1 MISLASGSRE
11 KARTTGVKREGNSM
25 KYERSSYLVVF
36 DEASAFKDTYAGP
49 IGKVVVEAS
58 WLKPEVPSDSVVIF
72 SHPIGGGSWLPLVS
86 TLAKMGVHTIYCNTR
101 YRGNDTALIMERAV
115 MDFGACIRDAKE
127 RLGYKKVF
135 LGGWS
140 GGGAQSLFYQAEAQ
154 DPRVTHTPAGDPY
167 DLTAAKFI
175 PADGVLLLAAHLSR
189 NLTLT
194 EWMDASIEDEA
205 RPFDRNP
212 KWNIFAP
219 DGPKPPFSADFVAE
233 YRARQIARNRRITGW
248 VKDELESLKAQG
260 QDHHERCFVVQ
271 GTMGDPRWVDPLVDP
286 NDRPPNHCM
295 LGDPFVVNDGP
306 VGLARFSTLR
316 SWLSQWSYDDSNGDG
331 LKCAARISAPMLV
344 IQNSADDACTP
355 SHAARLMAAAT
366 KSAKE
371 FYEIKGANHYYFGQQ
386 ELAEQAATLVR
397 DWVARH

>member
-1 MISLASGSRE
+1 MTQI
-11 KARTTGVKREGNSM
+11 TTDRPSTA
-25 KYERSSYLVVF
+25 YDRIPYLIAF
-36 DEASAFKDTYAGP
+36 DEVSAFKDTYGGA
-49 IGKVVVEAS
+49 IGKVVVEAHH
-58 WLKPEVPSDSVVIF
+58 LKPHTPSDSVVIF
-72 SHPIGGGSWLPLVS
+72 SHPIGGGAYLPLVGM
-86 TLAKMGVHTIYCNTR
+86 LARLGVHTIYCNTR

-127 RLGYKKVF
+127 RLGYKKVY

-167 DLTAAKFI
+167 DLTAANFI

-194 EWMDASIEDEA
+194 EWMDASIEDES

-212 KWNIFAP
+212 VWNIFAA
-219 DGPKPPFSADFVAE
+219 DGPKPPFSADFIAE
-233 YRARQIARNRRITGW
+233 YRARQIARNRRITAW
-248 VKDELESLKAQG
+248 VKEQLADLKAQG
-260 QDHHERCFVVQ
+260 LEHHERCFTVQ

-286 NDRPPNHCM
+286 NEREPGHCM

-306 VGLARFSTLR
+306 VGLARFTTLR
-316 SWLSQWSYDDSNGDG
+316 SWLSQWSYNDSQADG
-331 LKCAARISAPMLV
+331 LKCAARIACPMLV
-344 IQNSADDACTP
+344 IENGADDACTP

-366 KSAKE
+366 RC
-371 FYEIKGANHYYFGQQ
+371 EIDHHVVKGANHYYFGQPA
-386 ELAEQAATLVR
+386 LAGQAAELVR
-397 DWVARH
+397 SWIAAQA

>member
-1 MISLASGSRE
+1 MTQI
-11 KARTTGVKREGNSM
+11 TTDRPSTA
-25 KYERSSYLVVF
+25 YDRIPYLIAF
-36 DEASAFKDTYAGP
+36 DEVSAFKDTYGGA
-49 IGKVVVEAS
+49 IGKVVVEAHH
-58 WLKPEVPSDSVVIF
+58 LKPHTPSDSVVIF
-72 SHPIGGGSWLPLVS
+72 SHPIGGGAYLPLVGM
-86 TLAKMGVHTIYCNTR
+86 LARLGVHTIYCNTR

-127 RLGYKKVF
+127 RLGYKKVY

-167 DLTAAKFI
+167 DLTAANFI

-194 EWMDASIEDEA
+194 EWMDASIEDES

-212 KWNIFAP
+212 VWNIFAA
-219 DGPKPPFSADFVAE
+219 DGPKPPFSADFIAE
-233 YRARQIARNRRITGW
+233 YRARQIARNRRITAW
-248 VKDELESLKAQG
+248 VKEQLADLKAQG
-260 QDHHERCFVVQ
+260 LEHHERCFTVQ

-286 NDRPPNHCM
+286 NEREPGHCM

-306 VGLARFSTLR
+306 VGLARFTTLR
-316 SWLSQWSYDDSNGDG
+316 SWLSQWSYDDSQADG
-331 LKCAARISAPMLV
+331 LKCAARIACPMLV
-344 IQNSADDACTP
+344 IENGADDACTP

-366 KSAKE
+366 RC
-371 FYEIKGANHYYFGQQ
+371 EIDHHVVKGANHYYFGQPA
-386 ELAEQAATLVR
+386 LAGQAAELVR
-397 DWVARH
+397 SWIAAQA